1 MLLRSIELH
10 NFRQFIN
17 ERIDFSTDT
26 DRNVTLVIGD
36 NGTGKTTFAQAF
48 TWCLYGETDFSN
60 KTMLNRIVAE
70 NMTPDQKE
78 TVKVVLSLSHG
89 DAEYEII
96 RTQEYK
102 KSYSNKVTG
111 ANTVLNIAR
120 KTSNGNTKYLKPNE
134 CEFEIKKII
143 PKELASYFF
152 FDGERI
158 EKMSK
163 EIASGRKSSN
173 FANAVQNLTGLNAIL
188 SALDH
193 LTPTRKNSV
202 MGKFN
207 EAYKGDSGGKIQ
219 QLTKE
224 IDALQAEI
232 DQMTARQA
240 EVEDELNTARRSK
253 AKFEQDIKQYADG
266 ERLQNERDQLTKNLN
281 DAKNLK
287 AQLVKRICKVYNE
300 KMTNFFALSLVQR
313 ALEVASRSDFSGKD
327 IPEMHSKTI
336 DFLLKRGTCLCGT
349 HLDPGT
355 LPYNKVKELLEY
367 LPPQSIG
374 VTVGQFVKDSQARYA
389 REEDMLDS
397 ISEQL
402 STISQQDDH
411 IADIED
417 QIATI
422 SAQLDGD
429 DVRQQ
434 VKNLNAQ
441 IKACDTLIAAREK
454 EQKTLTF
461 NLGVKST
468 EKAHKENSRS
478 ELSLLDKN
486 NRKIELYKAYTERI
500 YLEMYAEYKE
510 KEKQIREDLENSI
523 NEIFKT
529 IYNGGLSLTIDDHY
543 NISVYVTDYEGD
555 VETSSAQS
563 IAVIFAFIT
572 AIIKMAR
579 ENQRLNGDETYSEPY
594 PLVMDAPLS
603 AFDKRRI
610 KAICSAI
617 PETAEQVIIFI
628 KDTDGE
634 LAEEHLGTRV
644 KKRYYFEKIDEFQ
657 THLS

>member
-17 ERIDFSTDT
+17 EKIDFSTDPE
-26 DRNVTLVIGD
+26 RNVTLVIGD

-60 KTMLNRIVAE
+60 KVMLNRIVAE
-70 NMTPDQKE
+70 KMTPDQKV
-78 TVKVVLSLSHG
+78 TVKVVLALTHG
-89 DAEYEII
+89 DADYEII
-96 RTQEYK
+96 RSQEYR
-102 KSYSNKVTG
+102 KSYSNKITG
-111 ANTVLNIAR
+111 ANTALNISR
-120 KTSNGNTKYLKPNE
+120 KNKNGGIKYLKPNE

-143 PKELASYFF
+143 PKELAGYFF

-163 EIASGRKSSN
+163 EIASGHKSSN
-173 FANAVQNLTGLNAIL
+173 FSNAVQNLTGLNATLTALEHL
-188 SALDH
+188 S
-193 LTPTRKNSV
+193 TTRKNSV
-202 MGKFN
+202 YGKFN
-207 EAYKGDSGGKIQ
+207 EAYKGDSDGKMQ

-232 DQMTARQA
+232 DSMTNRQS
-240 EVEDELNTARRSK
+240 EIEDELSAARASK
-253 AKFEQDIKQYADG
+253 AKFEQDIKQFADG
-266 ERLQNERDQLTKNLN
+266 ERLQNERDNLN
-281 DAKNLK
+281 KQLINARSLR
-287 AQLVKRICKVYNE
+287 AQLVKRICKSFNE
-300 KMTNFFALSLVQR
+300 KMTNFLSLSLVLR
-313 ALEVASRSDFSGKD
+313 SLDVVSHSDFSGKD
-327 IPEMHSKTI
+327 IPEMHAKTI
-336 DFLLKRGTCLCGT
+336 DFLLNRGTCICGT

-355 LPYNKVKELLEY
+355 IPYNKVKELLEF

-374 VTVGQFVKDSQARYA
+374 VTVGQFVKDSQSRFLQNG
-389 REEDMLDS
+389 DMYEA

-402 STISQQDDH
+402 GTISQQDDH
-411 IADIED
+411 ISDLED

-429 DVRQQ
+429 DVREQ
-434 VKNLNAQ
+434 VKKLNAQ
-441 IKACDTLIAAREK
+441 IKSCDSIIAAREHEK
-454 EQKTLTF
+454 RSITF
-461 NLGVKST
+461 SLGAKDT
-468 EKAHKENSRS
+468 EKKLKENSRA
-478 ELSLLDKN
+478 ELSLLDKS
-486 NRKIELYKAYTERI
+486 NRKIEICKAYTERI
-500 YLEMYAEYKE
+500 YQELYAEYKSEE
-510 KEKQIREDLENSI
+510 KRIRENLESSI

-529 IYNGGLSLTIDDHY
+529 IYNGGLSLTIDERY

-555 VETSSAQS
+555 VETSTAQS
-563 IAVIFAFIT
+563 IAVIFAFIS

-579 ENQRLNGDETYSEPY
+579 ENQRIRKDEAYSEPY

-634 LAEEHLGTRV
+634 LAEEHLGAKVMNRH
-644 KKRYYFEKIDEFQ
+644 YFEKINEFE
-657 THLS
+657 TRLS

>member
-17 ERIDFSTDT
+17 EKIDFSTDPE
-26 DRNVTLVIGD
+26 RNVTLVIGD

-60 KTMLNRIVAE
+60 KVMLNRLVSE
-70 NMTPDQKE
+70 KMTPDQKA
-78 TVKVVLSLSHG
+78 TVKVILTLTHG
-89 DAEYEII
+89 DADYQIT
-96 RTQEYK
+96 RSQDYK

-120 KTSNGNTKYLKPNE
+120 KNKDGNIKYLKPNE

-143 PKELASYFF
+143 PKELAGYFF

-163 EIASGRKSSN
+163 EIASGHKSSN
-173 FANAVQNLTGLNAIL
+173 FSNAVQNLTGLNATLTALEHL
-188 SALDH
+188 S
-193 LTPTRKNSV
+193 TTRKTSV
-202 MGKFN
+202 YGKFN
-207 EAYKGDSGGKIQ
+207 EAYKGDSDGKMQ

-232 DQMTARQA
+232 DSMTNRQS
-240 EVEDELNTARRSK
+240 EIEDELSAARASK
-253 AKFEQDIKQYADG
+253 AKFEQDIKQFADG
-266 ERLQNERDQLTKNLN
+266 ERLQNERDNLN
-281 DAKNLK
+281 KQLINARSLR
-287 AQLVKRICKVYNE
+287 AQLAKRICKSFNE
-300 KMTNFFALSLVQR
+300 KMTNFLSLSLVLR
-313 ALEVASRSDFSGKD
+313 SLDVVSHSDFSGKD
-327 IPEMHSKTI
+327 IPEMHAKTI
-336 DFLLKRGTCLCGT
+336 DFLLNRGTCICGT

-355 LPYNKVKELLEY
+355 IPYNKVKELLEF

-374 VTVGQFVKDSQARYA
+374 VTVGQFVKDSQSRFLQNG
-389 REEDMLDS
+389 DMYEA

-402 STISQQDDH
+402 GTISQQDDH
-411 IADIED
+411 ISELED

-429 DVRQQ
+429 DVREQ
-434 VKNLNAQ
+434 VKKLNAQ
-441 IKACDTLIAAREK
+441 IKSCDSIIAAREHEK
-454 EQKTLTF
+454 RNITF
-461 NLGVKST
+461 SLGAKDT
-468 EKAHKENSRS
+468 EKKLKENSRA
-478 ELSLLDKN
+478 ELSLLDKS
-486 NRKIELYKAYTERI
+486 NRKIEICKAYTERI
-500 YLEMYAEYKE
+500 YQELYAEYKSEE
-510 KEKQIREDLENSI
+510 KRIRENLESSI

-529 IYNGGLSLTIDDHY
+529 IYNGGLSLTIDERY

-555 VETSSAQS
+555 VETSTAQS
-563 IAVIFAFIT
+563 IAVIFAFIS

-579 ENQRLNGDETYSEPY
+579 ENQRIRKDEAYSEPY

-634 LAEEHLGTRV
+634 LAEEHLGAKVMTRH
-644 KKRYYFEKIDEFQ
+644 YFEKINEFE
-657 THLS
+657 TRLS

>member
-17 ERIDFSTDT
+17 EKIDFSTDPE
-26 DRNVTLVIGD
+26 RNVTLVIGD

-60 KTMLNRIVAE
+60 KVMLNRIVAE
-70 NMTPDQKE
+70 KMTPDQKV
-78 TVKVVLSLSHG
+78 TVKVVLALTHG
-89 DAEYEII
+89 DADYEII
-96 RTQEYK
+96 RSQEYR
-102 KSYSNKVTG
+102 KSYSNKITG
-111 ANTVLNIAR
+111 ANTALNISR
-120 KTSNGNTKYLKPNE
+120 KNKNGGIKYLKPNE

-143 PKELASYFF
+143 PKELAGYFF

-163 EIASGRKSSN
+163 EIASGHKSSN
-173 FANAVQNLTGLNAIL
+173 FSNAVQNLTGLNATLTALEHL
-188 SALDH
+188 S
-193 LTPTRKNSV
+193 TTRKNSV
-202 MGKFN
+202 YGKFN
-207 EAYKGDSGGKIQ
+207 EAYKGDSDGKMQ

-232 DQMTARQA
+232 DSMTNRQS
-240 EVEDELNTARRSK
+240 EIEDELSAARASK
-253 AKFEQDIKQYADG
+253 AKFEQDIKQFADG
-266 ERLQNERDQLTKNLN
+266 ERLQNERDNLN
-281 DAKNLK
+281 KQLINARSLR
-287 AQLVKRICKVYNE
+287 AQLVKRICKSFNE
-300 KMTNFFALSLVQR
+300 KMTNFLSLSLVLR
-313 ALEVASRSDFSGKD
+313 SLDVVSHSDFSGKD
-327 IPEMHSKTI
+327 IPEMHAKTI
-336 DFLLKRGTCLCGT
+336 DFLLNRGTCICGT

-355 LPYNKVKELLEY
+355 IPYNKVKELLEF

-374 VTVGQFVKDSQARYA
+374 VTVGQFVKDSQSRFLQNG
-389 REEDMLDS
+389 DMYEA

-402 STISQQDDH
+402 GTISQQDDH
-411 IADIED
+411 ISDLED

-429 DVRQQ
+429 DVREQ
-434 VKNLNAQ
+434 VKKLNAQ
-441 IKACDTLIAAREK
+441 IKSCDSIIAAREHEK
-454 EQKTLTF
+454 RNITF
-461 NLGVKST
+461 SLGAKDT
-468 EKAHKENSRS
+468 EKKLKENSRA
-478 ELSLLDKN
+478 ELSLLDKS
-486 NRKIELYKAYTERI
+486 NRKIEICKAYTERI
-500 YLEMYAEYKE
+500 YQELYAEYKSEE
-510 KEKQIREDLENSI
+510 KRIRENLESSI

-529 IYNGGLSLTIDDHY
+529 IYNGGLSLTIDERY

-555 VETSSAQS
+555 VETSTAQS
-563 IAVIFAFIT
+563 IAVIFAFIS

-579 ENQRLNGDETYSEPY
+579 ENQRIRKDEAYSEPY

-634 LAEEHLGTRV
+634 LAEEHLGAKVMTRH
-644 KKRYYFEKIDEFQ
+644 YFEKINEFE
-657 THLS
+657 TRLS

>member
-17 ERIDFSTDT
+17 EKIDFSTDPE
-26 DRNVTLVIGD
+26 RNVTLVIGD

-60 KTMLNRIVAE
+60 KVMLNRLVSE
-70 NMTPDQKE
+70 KMTPDQKA
-78 TVKVVLSLSHG
+78 TVKVILTLTHG
-89 DAEYEII
+89 DADYQIT
-96 RTQEYK
+96 RSQDYK

-120 KTSNGNTKYLKPNE
+120 KNKDGNIKYLKPNE

-143 PKELASYFF
+143 PKELAGYFF

-163 EIASGRKSSN
+163 EIASGHKSSN
-173 FANAVQNLTGLNAIL
+173 FSNAVQNLTGLNATLTALEHL
-188 SALDH
+188 S
-193 LTPTRKNSV
+193 TTRKNSV
-202 MGKFN
+202 YGKFN
-207 EAYKGDSGGKIQ
+207 EAYKGDSDGKMQ

-232 DQMTARQA
+232 DSMTNRQS
-240 EVEDELNTARRSK
+240 EIEDELSAARASK
-253 AKFEQDIKQYADG
+253 AKFEQDIKQFADG
-266 ERLQNERDQLTKNLN
+266 ERLQNERDNLN
-281 DAKNLK
+281 KQLINARSLR
-287 AQLVKRICKVYNE
+287 AQLVKRICKSFNE
-300 KMTNFFALSLVQR
+300 KMTNFLSLSLVLR
-313 ALEVASRSDFSGKD
+313 SLDVVSHSDFSGKD
-327 IPEMHSKTI
+327 IPEMHAKTI
-336 DFLLKRGTCLCGT
+336 DFLLNRGTCICGT

-355 LPYNKVKELLEY
+355 IPYNKVKELLEF

-374 VTVGQFVKDSQARYA
+374 VTVGQFVKDSQSRFLQNG
-389 REEDMLDS
+389 DMYEA

-402 STISQQDDH
+402 GTISQQDDH
-411 IADIED
+411 ISELED

-429 DVRQQ
+429 DVREQ
-434 VKNLNAQ
+434 VKKLNAQ
-441 IKACDTLIAAREK
+441 IKSCDSIIAAREHEK
-454 EQKTLTF
+454 RNITF
-461 NLGVKST
+461 SLGAKDT
-468 EKAHKENSRS
+468 EKKLKENSRA
-478 ELSLLDKN
+478 ELSLLDKS
-486 NRKIELYKAYTERI
+486 NRKIEICKAYTERI
-500 YLEMYAEYKE
+500 YQELYAEYKSEE
-510 KEKQIREDLENSI
+510 KRIRENLESSI

-529 IYNGGLSLTIDDHY
+529 IYNGGLSLTIDERY

-555 VETSSAQS
+555 VETSTAQS
-563 IAVIFAFIT
+563 IAVIFAFIS

-579 ENQRLNGDETYSEPY
+579 ENQRIRKDEAYSEPY

-634 LAEEHLGTRV
+634 LAEEHLGAKVMTRH
-644 KKRYYFEKIDEFQ
+644 YFEKINEFE
-657 THLS
+657 TRLS

>member
-17 ERIDFSTDT
+17 EKIDFSTDPE
-26 DRNVTLVIGD
+26 RNVTLVIGD

-48 TWCLYGETDFSN
+48 TWCLFGETDFSN
-60 KTMLNRIVAE
+60 KVMLNRMIAE
-70 NMTPDQKE
+70 KMTPDQKVV
-78 TVKVVLSLSHG
+78 VKVVLSLTHG
-89 DAEYEII
+89 EADYEII

-111 ANTVLNIAR
+111 ANTVLNISR

-143 PKELASYFF
+143 PRELAGYFF

-173 FANAVQNLTGLNAIL
+173 FANAVQNLTGLSATL
-188 SALDH
+188 SAITH
-193 LTPTRKNSV
+193 LSPTRTTSV

-207 EAYKGDSGGKIQ
+207 GEYKGESGSKIQ

-224 IDALQAEI
+224 IDALQDDI
-232 DQMTARQA
+232 DKMTTRQA
-240 EVEDELNTARRSK
+240 EVEDELAAARDSK
-253 AKFEQDIKQYADG
+253 AKFEQDIKQFEDG
-266 ERLQNERDQLTKNLN
+266 EKLQNERDQLNRDLANARNLR
-281 DAKNLK
+281 
-287 AQLVKRICKVYNE
+287 AQLVKRICKAYNE

-313 ALEVASRSDFSGKD
+313 ALDAASRSDFSGKD
-327 IPEMHSKTI
+327 IPEMHAKTI
-336 DFLLKRGTCLCGT
+336 EFLLKRGTCICGT

-355 LPYNKVKELLEY
+355 IPYNKVQDLLQY

-374 VTVGQFVKDSQARYA
+374 VTVGQFVKDSQSKYSRDV
-389 REEDMLDS
+389 DMYDS

-402 STISQQDDH
+402 TTISQQDDH
-411 IADIED
+411 ISTIED

-429 DVRQQ
+429 DVREQ
-434 VKNLNAQ
+434 VKKLNAQ
-441 IKACDTLIAAREK
+441 IKACDAIIKAREN
-454 EQKTLTF
+454 EQKQLVYS
-461 NLGVKST
+461 LGVKST
-468 EKAHKENSRS
+468 EMSHKENSRS

-500 YLEMYAEYKE
+500 YQEMYAEYKAEE
-510 KEKQIREDLENSI
+510 KRIRENLEESI

-555 VETSSAQS
+555 VETSTAQG
-563 IAVIFAFIT
+563 IAVIFAFIS

-579 ENQRLNGDETYSEPY
+579 ENQRIRKDEAYSEPY

-634 LAEEHLGTRV
+634 LAEEHLGTKVMTRH
-644 KKRYYFEKIDEFQ
+644 YFEKIDEFQ
-657 THLS
+657 TRLS

>member
-17 ERIDFSTDT
+17 EKIDFSTDPE
-26 DRNVTLVIGD
+26 RNVTLVIGD

-48 TWCLYGETDFSN
+48 TWCLFGETDFSN
-60 KTMLNRIVAE
+60 KVMLNRMIAE
-70 NMTPDQKE
+70 KMTPDQKVV
-78 TVKVVLSLSHG
+78 VKVVLSLTHG
-89 DAEYEII
+89 EADYEII

-111 ANTVLNIAR
+111 ANTVLNISR

-143 PKELASYFF
+143 PRELAGYFF

-173 FANAVQNLTGLNAIL
+173 FANAVQNLTGLSATL
-188 SALDH
+188 SAITH
-193 LTPTRKNSV
+193 LSPTRTTSV

-207 EAYKGDSGGKIQ
+207 GEYKGESGSKIQ

-224 IDALQAEI
+224 IDALQTDI
-232 DQMTARQA
+232 DKMTTRQA
-240 EVEDELNTARRSK
+240 EVEEELAAARDSK
-253 AKFEQDIKQYADG
+253 AKFEQDIKQFEDG
-266 ERLQNERDQLTKNLN
+266 EKLQNERDQLNRDLSNARNLR
-281 DAKNLK
+281 
-287 AQLVKRICKVYNE
+287 AQLVKRICKAYNE

-313 ALEVASRSDFSGKD
+313 ALDAASRSDFSGKD
-327 IPEMHSKTI
+327 IPEMHAKTI
-336 DFLLKRGTCLCGT
+336 EFLLKRGTCICGT

-355 LPYNKVKELLEY
+355 IPYNKVQDLLQY

-374 VTVGQFVKDSQARYA
+374 VTVGQFVKDSQSKYSRDV
-389 REEDMLDS
+389 DMYDS

-402 STISQQDDH
+402 TTISQQDDH
-411 IADIED
+411 ISAIED

-429 DVRQQ
+429 DVREQ
-434 VKNLNAQ
+434 VKKLNAQ
-441 IKACDTLIAAREK
+441 IKACDAIIKAREN
-454 EQKTLTF
+454 EQKQLVYS
-461 NLGVKST
+461 LGVKST
-468 EKAHKENSRS
+468 EKSHKENSRS

-500 YLEMYAEYKE
+500 YLEMYAEYKAEE
-510 KEKQIREDLENSI
+510 KRIRENLEKSI

-555 VETSSAQS
+555 VETSTAQG
-563 IAVIFAFIT
+563 IAVIFAFIS

-579 ENQRLNGDETYSEPY
+579 ENQRIRKDEAYSEPY

-634 LAEEHLGTRV
+634 LAEEHLGTKVMTRH
-644 KKRYYFEKIDEFQ
+644 YFEKIDEFQ
-657 THLS
+657 TRLS

>member
-17 ERIDFSTDT
+17 EKIDFSTDP
-26 DRNVTLVIGD
+26 DQNVTLVIGD

-70 NMTPDQKE
+70 TMTPDQKA
-78 TVKVVLSLSHG
+78 TVKVVLALTHG
-89 DAEYEII
+89 DADYEII

-111 ANTVLNIAR
+111 ANTVLNISR
-120 KTSNGNTKYLKPNE
+120 KNKNGNTKYLKPNE

-143 PKELASYFF
+143 PKELAGYFF

-163 EIASGRKSSN
+163 EIATGKKSSN
-173 FANAVQNLTGLNAIL
+173 FANAVQNLTGLNATL

-193 LTPTRKNSV
+193 LSPSRKTSV
-202 MGKFN
+202 YGKFN
-207 EAYKGDSGGKIQ
+207 EAYKGDSDGKMQ

-232 DQMTARQA
+232 DKLTARQS
-240 EVEDELNTARRSK
+240 EIEDELSAARASK

-266 ERLQNERDQLTKNLN
+266 EKLQNERDNLN
-281 DAKNLK
+281 KQLANARNLR
-287 AQLVKRICKVYNE
+287 AQLVKQICKSYNS
-300 KMTNFFALSLVQR
+300 KMTNFLTLSVVQR
-313 ALEVASRSDFSGKD
+313 ALEVVSHSDFSGKD
-327 IPEMHSKTI
+327 IPEMHAKTI
-336 DFLLKRGTCLCGT
+336 EFLLNRGTCICGT

-355 LPYNKVKELLEY
+355 IPYNKVKALLEY

-374 VTVGQFVKDSQARYA
+374 VTVGQFVKDSQSRFLQDA
-389 REEDMLDS
+389 DMYES

-411 IADIED
+411 ISDIED

-429 DVRQQ
+429 DVREQ
-434 VKNLNAQ
+434 VKKLNAQ
-441 IKACDTLIAAREK
+441 IKSCDAIISARER
-454 EQKTLTF
+454 EQKTITF
-461 NLGVKST
+461 NLGAKAT
-468 EKAHKENSRS
+468 EKSHKENSRS

-486 NRKIELYKAYTERI
+486 NRKIEIYKAYTERI
-500 YLEMYAEYKE
+500 YLEMYAEYKA
-510 KEKQIREDLENSI
+510 KEKQIREDLENLI

-555 VETSSAQS
+555 VETSTAQS
-563 IAVIFAFIT
+563 IAVIFAFIS

-579 ENQRLNGDETYSEPY
+579 ENQRLNGDETYS
-594 PLVMDAPLS
+594 
-603 AFDKRRI
+603 
-610 KAICSAI
+610 
-617 PETAEQVIIFI
+617 
-628 KDTDGE
+628 
-634 LAEEHLGTRV
+634 
-644 KKRYYFEKIDEFQ
+644 
-657 THLS
+657 

>member
-17 ERIDFSTDT
+17 EKIDFSTDPE
-26 DRNVTLVIGD
+26 RNVTLVIGD

-60 KTMLNRIVAE
+60 KVMLNRIVAE
-70 NMTPDQKE
+70 KMTPDQKV
-78 TVKVVLSLSHG
+78 TVKVVLALTHG
-89 DAEYEII
+89 DADYEII
-96 RTQEYK
+96 RSQEYR
-102 KSYSNKVTG
+102 KSYSNKITG
-111 ANTVLNIAR
+111 ANTALNISR
-120 KTSNGNTKYLKPNE
+120 KNKNGGIKYLKPNE

-143 PKELASYFF
+143 PKELAGYFF

-163 EIASGRKSSN
+163 EIASGHKSSN
-173 FANAVQNLTGLNAIL
+173 FSNAVQNLTGLNATLTALEHL
-188 SALDH
+188 S
-193 LTPTRKNSV
+193 TTRKNSV
-202 MGKFN
+202 YGKFN
-207 EAYKGDSGGKIQ
+207 EAYKGDSDGKMQ

-232 DQMTARQA
+232 DRMTNRQS
-240 EVEDELNTARRSK
+240 EIEDELSAARASK
-253 AKFEQDIKQYADG
+253 AKFEQDIKQFADG
-266 ERLQNERDQLTKNLN
+266 ERLQNERDNLN
-281 DAKNLK
+281 KQLINARSLR
-287 AQLVKRICKVYNE
+287 AQLVKRICKSFNE
-300 KMTNFFALSLVQR
+300 KMTNFLSLSLVLR
-313 ALEVASRSDFSGKD
+313 SLDVVSHSDFSGKD
-327 IPEMHSKTI
+327 IPEMHAKTI
-336 DFLLKRGTCLCGT
+336 DFLLNRGTCICGT

-355 LPYNKVKELLEY
+355 IPYNKVKELLEF

-374 VTVGQFVKDSQARYA
+374 VTVGQFVKDSQSRFLQNG
-389 REEDMLDS
+389 DMYEA

-402 STISQQDDH
+402 GTISQQDDH
-411 IADIED
+411 ISELED

-429 DVRQQ
+429 DVREQ
-434 VKNLNAQ
+434 VKKLNAQ
-441 IKACDTLIAAREK
+441 IKSCDSIIAAREHEK
-454 EQKTLTF
+454 RNITF
-461 NLGVKST
+461 SLGAKDT
-468 EKAHKENSRS
+468 EKKLKENSRA
-478 ELSLLDKN
+478 ELSLLDKS
-486 NRKIELYKAYTERI
+486 NRKIEICKAYTERI
-500 YLEMYAEYKE
+500 YQELYAEYKSEE
-510 KEKQIREDLENSI
+510 KRIRENLESSI

-529 IYNGGLSLTIDDHY
+529 IYNGGLSLTIDERY

-555 VETSSAQS
+555 VETSTAQS
-563 IAVIFAFIT
+563 IAVIFAFIS

-579 ENQRLNGDETYSEPY
+579 ENQRIRKDEAYSEPY

-634 LAEEHLGTRV
+634 LAEEHLGAKVMTRH
-644 KKRYYFEKIDEFQ
+644 YFEKINEFE
-657 THLS
+657 TRLS

>member
-10 NFRQFIN
+10 NFRQFID
-17 ERIDFSTDT
+17 EKIDFSTDP

-60 KTMLNRIVAE
+60 KVMLNRLVAE
-70 NMTPDQKE
+70 KMTPDQKV
-78 TVKVVLSLSHG
+78 TVKVILALTHG
-89 DAEYEII
+89 DADYEII
-96 RTQEYK
+96 RSQEYR
-102 KSYSNKVTG
+102 KSYSNKITG
-111 ANTVLNIAR
+111 ANTVLNISR
-120 KTSNGNTKYLKPNE
+120 KNKNGGIKYLKPNE

-143 PKELASYFF
+143 PKELAGYFF

-173 FANAVQNLTGLNAIL
+173 FSNAVQNLTGLNATL

-193 LTPTRKNSV
+193 LSPTRKTSV
-202 MGKFN
+202 YGKFN
-207 EAYKGDSGGKIQ
+207 EAYKGDSDGKMQ

-232 DQMTARQA
+232 DSMTNRQS
-240 EVEDELNTARRSK
+240 EIEDELSAARASK
-253 AKFEQDIKQYADG
+253 AKFEQDIKQFADG
-266 ERLQNERDQLTKNLN
+266 ERLQNERDNLN
-281 DAKNLK
+281 KQLINARSLR
-287 AQLVKRICKVYNE
+287 AQLVKRICKSFNE
-300 KMTNFFALSLVQR
+300 KMTNFLSLSLVLR
-313 ALEVASRSDFSGKD
+313 SLDVVSHSDFSGKD
-327 IPEMHSKTI
+327 IPEMHAKTI
-336 DFLLKRGTCLCGT
+336 DFLLNRGTCICGT

-355 LPYNKVKELLEY
+355 IPYNKVKELLEF

-374 VTVGQFVKDSQARYA
+374 VTVGQFVKDSQSRFLQNG
-389 REEDMLDS
+389 DMYEA

-402 STISQQDDH
+402 GTISQQDDH
-411 IADIED
+411 ISDLED

-429 DVRQQ
+429 DVREQ
-434 VKNLNAQ
+434 VKKLNAQ
-441 IKACDTLIAAREK
+441 IKSCDSIIAAREHEK
-454 EQKTLTF
+454 RNITF
-461 NLGVKST
+461 SLGAKDT
-468 EKAHKENSRS
+468 EKKLKENSRA
-478 ELSLLDKN
+478 ELSLLDKS
-486 NRKIELYKAYTERI
+486 NRKIEICKAYTERI
-500 YLEMYAEYKE
+500 YQELYAEYKSEE
-510 KEKQIREDLENSI
+510 KRIRENLESSI

-529 IYNGGLSLTIDDHY
+529 IYNGGLSLTIDERY

-555 VETSSAQS
+555 VETSTAQS
-563 IAVIFAFIT
+563 IAVIFAFIS

-579 ENQRLNGDETYSEPY
+579 ENQRIRKDEAYSEPY

-634 LAEEHLGTRV
+634 LAEEHLGAKVMTRH
-644 KKRYYFEKIDEFQ
+644 YFEKINEFE
-657 THLS
+657 TRLS

>member
-10 NFRQFIN
+10 NFRQFID
-17 ERIDFSTDT
+17 EKIDFSTDP

-60 KTMLNRIVAE
+60 KVMLNRLVAE
-70 NMTPDQKE
+70 KMTPDQKV
-78 TVKVVLSLSHG
+78 TVKVILALTHG
-89 DAEYEII
+89 DADYEII
-96 RTQEYK
+96 RSQEYR
-102 KSYSNKVTG
+102 KSYSNKITG
-111 ANTVLNIAR
+111 ANTVLNISR
-120 KTSNGNTKYLKPNE
+120 KNKNGGIKYLKPNE

-143 PKELASYFF
+143 PKELAGYFF

-173 FANAVQNLTGLNAIL
+173 FSNAVQNLTGLNATL

-193 LTPTRKNSV
+193 LSPTRKTSV
-202 MGKFN
+202 YGKFN
-207 EAYKGDSGGKIQ
+207 EAYKGDSDGKMQ

-232 DQMTARQA
+232 DSMTNRQS
-240 EVEDELNTARRSK
+240 EIEDELSAARASK
-253 AKFEQDIKQYADG
+253 AKFEQDIKQFADG
-266 ERLQNERDQLTKNLN
+266 ERLQNERDNLN
-281 DAKNLK
+281 KQLINARSLR
-287 AQLVKRICKVYNE
+287 AQLVKRICKSFNE
-300 KMTNFFALSLVQR
+300 KMTNFLSLSLVLR
-313 ALEVASRSDFSGKD
+313 SLDVVSHSDFSGKD
-327 IPEMHSKTI
+327 IPEMHAKTI
-336 DFLLKRGTCLCGT
+336 DFLLNRGTCICGT

-355 LPYNKVKELLEY
+355 IPYNKVKELLEF

-374 VTVGQFVKDSQARYA
+374 VTVGQFVKDSQSRFLQNG
-389 REEDMLDS
+389 DMYEA

-402 STISQQDDH
+402 GTISQQDDH
-411 IADIED
+411 ISELED

-429 DVRQQ
+429 DVREQ
-434 VKNLNAQ
+434 VKKLNAQ
-441 IKACDTLIAAREK
+441 IKSCDSIIAAREHEK
-454 EQKTLTF
+454 RNITF
-461 NLGVKST
+461 SLGAKDT
-468 EKAHKENSRS
+468 EKKLKENSRA
-478 ELSLLDKN
+478 ELSLLDKS
-486 NRKIELYKAYTERI
+486 NRKIEICKAYTERI
-500 YLEMYAEYKE
+500 YQELYAEYKSEE
-510 KEKQIREDLENSI
+510 KRIRENLESSI

-529 IYNGGLSLTIDDHY
+529 IYNGGLSLTIDERY

-555 VETSSAQS
+555 VETSTAQS
-563 IAVIFAFIT
+563 IAVIFAFIS

-579 ENQRLNGDETYSEPY
+579 ENQRIRKDEAYSEPY

-634 LAEEHLGTRV
+634 LAEEHLGAKVMTRH
-644 KKRYYFEKIDEFQ
+644 YFEKINEFE
-657 THLS
+657 TRLS

>member
-17 ERIDFSTDT
+17 EKIDFSTDPE
-26 DRNVTLVIGD
+26 RNVTLIIGD

-48 TWCLYGETDFSN
+48 TWCLFGETDFSN
-60 KTMLNRIVAE
+60 KVMLNRMIAE
-70 NMTPDQKE
+70 KMTPDQKVV
-78 TVKVVLSLSHG
+78 VKVVLSLTHG
-89 DAEYEII
+89 EADYEII

-111 ANTVLNIAR
+111 ANTVLNISR

-143 PKELASYFF
+143 PRELAGYFF

-173 FANAVQNLTGLNAIL
+173 FANAVQNLTGLSATL
-188 SALDH
+188 SAINH
-193 LTPTRKNSV
+193 LSPTRTTSV

-207 EAYKGDSGGKIQ
+207 GEYKGESGSKIQ

-224 IDALQAEI
+224 IDALQADI
-232 DQMTARQA
+232 DKMTTRQA
-240 EVEDELNTARRSK
+240 EVEEELAAARDSK
-253 AKFEQDIKQYADG
+253 AKFEQDIKQFEDG
-266 ERLQNERDQLTKNLN
+266 EKLQNERDQLNRDLANARNLR
-281 DAKNLK
+281 
-287 AQLVKRICKVYNE
+287 AQLVKRICKAYNE

-313 ALEVASRSDFSGKD
+313 ALDAASRSDFSGKD
-327 IPEMHSKTI
+327 IPEMHAKTI
-336 DFLLKRGTCLCGT
+336 EFLLKRGTCICGT

-355 LPYNKVKELLEY
+355 IPYNKVQDLLQY

-374 VTVGQFVKDSQARYA
+374 VTVGQFVKDSQSKYSRDV
-389 REEDMLDS
+389 DMYDS

-402 STISQQDDH
+402 TTISQQDDH
-411 IADIED
+411 ISAIED

-429 DVRQQ
+429 DVREQ
-434 VKNLNAQ
+434 VKKLNAQ
-441 IKACDTLIAAREK
+441 IKACDAIIKAREN
-454 EQKTLTF
+454 EQKQIVYS
-461 NLGVKST
+461 LGVKST
-468 EKAHKENSRS
+468 EKSHKENSRS

-500 YLEMYAEYKE
+500 YLEMYTEYKAEE
-510 KEKQIREDLENSI
+510 KRIRENLEQSI

-555 VETSSAQS
+555 VETSTAQG
-563 IAVIFAFIT
+563 IAVIFAFIS

-579 ENQRLNGDETYSEPY
+579 ENQRIRKDEAYSEPY

-634 LAEEHLGTRV
+634 LAEEHLGTKVMTRH
-644 KKRYYFEKIDEFQ
+644 YFEKIDEFQ
-657 THLS
+657 TRLS

>member
-17 ERIDFSTDT
+17 EKIDFSTDPE
-26 DRNVTLVIGD
+26 RNVTLVIGD

-60 KTMLNRIVAE
+60 KVMLNRIVAE
-70 NMTPDQKE
+70 KMTPDQKV
-78 TVKVVLSLSHG
+78 TVKVVLALTHG
-89 DAEYEII
+89 DADYEII
-96 RTQEYK
+96 RSQEYR
-102 KSYSNKVTG
+102 KSYSNKITG
-111 ANTVLNIAR
+111 ANTALNISR
-120 KTSNGNTKYLKPNE
+120 KNKNGGIKYLKPNE

-143 PKELASYFF
+143 PKELAGYFF

-163 EIASGRKSSN
+163 EIASGHKSSN
-173 FANAVQNLTGLNAIL
+173 FSNAVQNLTGLNATLTALEHL
-188 SALDH
+188 S
-193 LTPTRKNSV
+193 TTRKNSV
-202 MGKFN
+202 YGKFN
-207 EAYKGDSGGKIQ
+207 EAYKGDSDGKMQ

-232 DQMTARQA
+232 DSMTNRQS
-240 EVEDELNTARRSK
+240 EIEDELSAARASK
-253 AKFEQDIKQYADG
+253 AKFEQDIKQFADG
-266 ERLQNERDQLTKNLN
+266 ERLQNERDNLN
-281 DAKNLK
+281 KQLINARSLR
-287 AQLVKRICKVYNE
+287 AQLVKRICKSFNE
-300 KMTNFFALSLVQR
+300 KMTNFLSLSLVLR
-313 ALEVASRSDFSGKD
+313 SLDVVSHSDFSGKD
-327 IPEMHSKTI
+327 IPEMHAKTI
-336 DFLLKRGTCLCGT
+336 DFLLNRGTCICGT

-355 LPYNKVKELLEY
+355 IPYNKVKELLEF

-374 VTVGQFVKDSQARYA
+374 VTVGQFVKDSQSRFLQNG
-389 REEDMLDS
+389 DMYEA

-402 STISQQDDH
+402 GTISQQDDH
-411 IADIED
+411 ISELED

-429 DVRQQ
+429 DVREQ
-434 VKNLNAQ
+434 VKKLNAQ
-441 IKACDTLIAAREK
+441 IKSCDSIIAAREHEK
-454 EQKTLTF
+454 RNITF
-461 NLGVKST
+461 SLGAKDT
-468 EKAHKENSRS
+468 EKKLKENSRA
-478 ELSLLDKN
+478 ELSLLDKS
-486 NRKIELYKAYTERI
+486 NRKIEICKAYTERI
-500 YLEMYAEYKE
+500 YQELYAEYKSEE
-510 KEKQIREDLENSI
+510 KRIRENLENSI

-529 IYNGGLSLTIDDHY
+529 IYNGGLSLTIDERY

-555 VETSSAQS
+555 VETSTAQS
-563 IAVIFAFIT
+563 IAVIFAFIS

-579 ENQRLNGDETYSEPY
+579 ENQRIRKDEAYSEPY

-634 LAEEHLGTRV
+634 LAEEHLGAKVMTRH
-644 KKRYYFEKIDEFQ
+644 YFEKINEFE
-657 THLS
+657 TRLS

>member
-17 ERIDFSTDT
+17 EKIDFSTDPE
-26 DRNVTLVIGD
+26 RNVTLVIGD

-60 KTMLNRIVAE
+60 KVMLNRLVAE
-70 NMTPDQKE
+70 KMTPDQKA
-78 TVKVVLSLSHG
+78 TVKVILTLTHG
-89 DAEYEII
+89 DADYQIT
-96 RTQEYK
+96 RSQDYK
-102 KSYSNKVTG
+102 KTYSNKVTG

-120 KTSNGNTKYLKPNE
+120 KNKDGNIKYLKPNE

-143 PKELASYFF
+143 PKELAGYFF

-163 EIASGRKSSN
+163 EIASGHKSSN
-173 FANAVQNLTGLNAIL
+173 FSNAVQNLTGLNATL

-193 LTPTRKNSV
+193 LSPTRRTSV
-202 MGKFN
+202 YGKFN
-207 EAYKGDSGGKIQ
+207 EAYKGDSDGKMQ

-224 IDALQAEI
+224 IDALQTEI
-232 DQMTARQA
+232 DRMTTRQS
-240 EVEDELNTARRSK
+240 EIEDELSAARASK
-253 AKFEQDIKQYADG
+253 AKFEQDIKQFADG
-266 ERLQNERDQLTKNLN
+266 ERLQNERDNLN
-281 DAKNLK
+281 KQLANARSLR
-287 AQLVKRICKVYNE
+287 AQLVKRICKSFNE
-300 KMTNFFALSLVQR
+300 KMTNFLSLSLVLR
-313 ALEVASRSDFSGKD
+313 SLNVVSRSDFSGKD
-327 IPEMHSKTI
+327 IPEMHAKTI
-336 DFLLKRGTCLCGT
+336 EFLLNRGTCICGT

-355 LPYNKVKELLEY
+355 IPYNKVKELLEY

-374 VTVGQFVKDSQARYA
+374 VTVGQFVKDSQSRFLQNS
-389 REEDMLDS
+389 DMYEA

-402 STISQQDDH
+402 GTISQQDDH
-411 IADIED
+411 ISDLED

-429 DVRQQ
+429 DVREQ
-434 VKNLNAQ
+434 VKKLNAQ
-441 IKACDTLIAAREK
+441 IKSCDSIIAAREREK
-454 EQKTLTF
+454 RNITF
-461 NLGVKST
+461 SLGAKDT
-468 EKAHKENSRS
+468 EKKLKENSRA
-478 ELSLLDKN
+478 ELSLLDKS
-486 NRKIELYKAYTERI
+486 NRKIEICKAYTERI
-500 YLEMYAEYKE
+500 YQELYAEYKSEE
-510 KEKQIREDLENSI
+510 KRIRENLESSI

-529 IYNGGLSLTIDDHY
+529 IYNGGLSLTIDDRY

-555 VETSSAQS
+555 VETSTAQS
-563 IAVIFAFIT
+563 IAVIFAFIS

-579 ENQRLNGDETYSEPY
+579 ENQRIRKDEAYSEPY

-634 LAEEHLGTRV
+634 LAEEHLGAKVMTRH
-644 KKRYYFEKIDEFQ
+644 YFEKINEFE
-657 THLS
+657 TRLS

>member
-10 NFRQFIN
+10 NFRQFID
-17 ERIDFSTDT
+17 EKIDFSTDP

-48 TWCLYGETDFSN
+48 TWCLYGETDFNN
-60 KTMLNRIVAE
+60 KVMLNRLVAE
-70 NMTPDQKE
+70 KMTPDQKV
-78 TVKVVLSLSHG
+78 TVKVILALTHG
-89 DAEYEII
+89 DADYEII
-96 RTQEYK
+96 RSQEYR
-102 KSYSNKVTG
+102 KSYSNKITG
-111 ANTVLNIAR
+111 ANTVLNISR
-120 KTSNGNTKYLKPNE
+120 KNKNGGIKYLKPNE

-143 PKELASYFF
+143 PKELAGYFF

-173 FANAVQNLTGLNAIL
+173 FSNAVQNLTGLNATL

-193 LTPTRKNSV
+193 LSPTRKTSV
-202 MGKFN
+202 YGKFN
-207 EAYKGDSGGKIQ
+207 EAYKGDSDGKMQ

-232 DQMTARQA
+232 DSMTNRQS
-240 EVEDELNTARRSK
+240 EIEDELSAARASK
-253 AKFEQDIKQYADG
+253 AKFEQDIKQFADG
-266 ERLQNERDQLTKNLN
+266 ERLQNERDNLN
-281 DAKNLK
+281 KQLINARSLR
-287 AQLVKRICKVYNE
+287 AQLVKRICKSFNE
-300 KMTNFFALSLVQR
+300 KMTNFLSLSLVLR
-313 ALEVASRSDFSGKD
+313 SLDVVSHSDFSGKD
-327 IPEMHSKTI
+327 IPEMHAKTI
-336 DFLLKRGTCLCGT
+336 DFLLNRGTCICGT

-355 LPYNKVKELLEY
+355 IPYNKVKELLEF

-374 VTVGQFVKDSQARYA
+374 VTVGQFVKDSQSRFLQNG
-389 REEDMLDS
+389 DMYEA

-402 STISQQDDH
+402 GTISQQDDH
-411 IADIED
+411 ISELED

-429 DVRQQ
+429 DVREQ
-434 VKNLNAQ
+434 VKKLNAQ
-441 IKACDTLIAAREK
+441 IKSCDSIIAAREHEK
-454 EQKTLTF
+454 RNITF
-461 NLGVKST
+461 SLGAKDT
-468 EKAHKENSRS
+468 EKKLKENSRA
-478 ELSLLDKN
+478 ELSLLDKS
-486 NRKIELYKAYTERI
+486 NRKIEICKAYTERI
-500 YLEMYAEYKE
+500 YQELYAEYKSEE
-510 KEKQIREDLENSI
+510 KRIRENLESSI

-529 IYNGGLSLTIDDHY
+529 IYNGGLSLTIDERY

-555 VETSSAQS
+555 VETSTAQS
-563 IAVIFAFIT
+563 IAVIFAFIS

-579 ENQRLNGDETYSEPY
+579 ENQRIRKDEAYSEPY

-634 LAEEHLGTRV
+634 LAEEHLGAKVMTRH
-644 KKRYYFEKIDEFQ
+644 YFEKINEFE
-657 THLS
+657 TRLS

>member
-17 ERIDFSTDT
+17 EKIDFSTDP

-60 KTMLNRIVAE
+60 KVMLNRIIAE
-70 NMTPDQKE
+70 KMTPDQKV
-78 TVKVVLSLSHG
+78 TVKVVLSLTHG
-89 DAEYEII
+89 DADYEII
-96 RTQEYK
+96 RTQEYR
-102 KSYSNKVTG
+102 KSYSNKISG
-111 ANTVLNIAR
+111 ANTVLNISR
-120 KTSNGNTKYLKPNE
+120 KNKNGGIKYLKPNE

-143 PKELASYFF
+143 PRELAGYFF

-163 EIASGRKSSN
+163 EIASGHKSSN
-173 FANAVQNLTGLNAIL
+173 FSNAVQNLTGLNATLTALEHL
-188 SALDH
+188 S
-193 LTPTRKNSV
+193 TTRKTSV
-202 MGKFN
+202 YGKFN
-207 EAYKGDSGGKIQ
+207 EAYKGDSDGKMQ

-232 DQMTARQA
+232 DRMTNRQS
-240 EVEDELNTARRSK
+240 EIEDELSAARASK
-253 AKFEQDIKQYADG
+253 AKFEQDIKQFADG
-266 ERLQNERDQLTKNLN
+266 ERLQNERDNLN
-281 DAKNLK
+281 KQLINARSLR
-287 AQLVKRICKVYNE
+287 AQLVKRICKSFNE
-300 KMTNFFALSLVQR
+300 KMTNFLSLSLVLR
-313 ALEVASRSDFSGKD
+313 SLDVVSHSDFSGKD
-327 IPEMHSKTI
+327 IPEMHAKTI
-336 DFLLKRGTCLCGT
+336 DFLLNRGTCICGT

-355 LPYNKVKELLEY
+355 IPYNKVKELLEF

-374 VTVGQFVKDSQARYA
+374 VTVGQFVKDSQSRFLQNG
-389 REEDMLDS
+389 DMYEA

-402 STISQQDDH
+402 GTISQQDDH
-411 IADIED
+411 ISDLED

-429 DVRQQ
+429 DVREQ
-434 VKNLNAQ
+434 VKKLNAQ
-441 IKACDTLIAAREK
+441 IKSCDSIIAAREHEK
-454 EQKTLTF
+454 RNITF
-461 NLGVKST
+461 SLGAKDT
-468 EKAHKENSRS
+468 EKKLKENSRA
-478 ELSLLDKN
+478 ELSLLDKS
-486 NRKIELYKAYTERI
+486 NRKIEICKAYTERI
-500 YLEMYAEYKE
+500 YQELYAEYKSEE
-510 KEKQIREDLENSI
+510 KRIRENLESSI

-529 IYNGGLSLTIDDHY
+529 IYNGGLSLTIDERY

-555 VETSSAQS
+555 VETSTAQS
-563 IAVIFAFIT
+563 IAVIFAFIS

-579 ENQRLNGDETYSEPY
+579 ENQRIRKDEAYSEPY

-634 LAEEHLGTRV
+634 LAEEHLGAKVMTRH
-644 KKRYYFEKIDEFQ
+644 YFEKINEFE
-657 THLS
+657 TRLS

>member
-17 ERIDFSTDT
+17 EKIDFSTDPE
-26 DRNVTLVIGD
+26 RNVTLVIGD

-60 KTMLNRIVAE
+60 KVMLNRIVAE
-70 NMTPDQKE
+70 KMTPDQKV
-78 TVKVVLSLSHG
+78 TVKVVLALTHG
-89 DAEYEII
+89 DADYEII
-96 RTQEYK
+96 RSQEYR
-102 KSYSNKVTG
+102 KSYSNKITG
-111 ANTVLNIAR
+111 ANTALNISR
-120 KTSNGNTKYLKPNE
+120 KNKNGGIKYLKPNE

-143 PKELASYFF
+143 PKELAGYFF

-163 EIASGRKSSN
+163 EIASGHKSSN
-173 FANAVQNLTGLNAIL
+173 FSNAVQNLTGLNATLTALEHL
-188 SALDH
+188 S
-193 LTPTRKNSV
+193 TTRKNSV
-202 MGKFN
+202 YGKFN
-207 EAYKGDSGGKIQ
+207 EAYKGDSDGKMQ

-232 DQMTARQA
+232 DRMTNRQS
-240 EVEDELNTARRSK
+240 EIEDELSAARASK
-253 AKFEQDIKQYADG
+253 AKFEQDIKQFADG
-266 ERLQNERDQLTKNLN
+266 ERLQNERDNLN
-281 DAKNLK
+281 KQLINARSLR
-287 AQLVKRICKVYNE
+287 AQVVKRICKSFNE
-300 KMTNFFALSLVQR
+300 EMTNFLSLSLVLR
-313 ALEVASRSDFSGKD
+313 SLDVVSHSDFSGKD
-327 IPEMHSKTI
+327 IPEMHAKTI
-336 DFLLKRGTCLCGT
+336 DFLLNRGTCICGT

-355 LPYNKVKELLEY
+355 IPYNKVKELLEF

-374 VTVGQFVKDSQARYA
+374 VTVGQFVKDSQSRFLQNG
-389 REEDMLDS
+389 DMYEA

-402 STISQQDDH
+402 GTISQQDDH
-411 IADIED
+411 ISDLED

-429 DVRQQ
+429 DVREQ
-434 VKNLNAQ
+434 VKKLNAQ
-441 IKACDTLIAAREK
+441 IKSCDSIIAAREHEK
-454 EQKTLTF
+454 RNITF
-461 NLGVKST
+461 SLGAKDT
-468 EKAHKENSRS
+468 EKKLKENSRA
-478 ELSLLDKN
+478 ELSLLDKS
-486 NRKIELYKAYTERI
+486 NRKIEICKAYTERI
-500 YLEMYAEYKE
+500 YQELYAEYKSEE
-510 KEKQIREDLENSI
+510 KRIRENLESSI

-529 IYNGGLSLTIDDHY
+529 IYNGGLSLTIDERY

-555 VETSSAQS
+555 VETSTAQS
-563 IAVIFAFIT
+563 IAVIFAFIS

-579 ENQRLNGDETYSEPY
+579 ENQRIRKDEAYSEPY

-634 LAEEHLGTRV
+634 LAEEHLGAKVMTRH
-644 KKRYYFEKIDEFQ
+644 YFEKINEFE
-657 THLS
+657 TRLS

>member
-10 NFRQFIN
+10 NFRQFID
-17 ERIDFSTDT
+17 EKIDFSTDP

-60 KTMLNRIVAE
+60 KVMLNRLVAE
-70 NMTPDQKE
+70 KMTPDQKV
-78 TVKVVLSLSHG
+78 TVKVILALTHG
-89 DAEYEII
+89 DADYEII
-96 RTQEYK
+96 RSQEYR
-102 KSYSNKVTG
+102 KSYSNKITG
-111 ANTVLNIAR
+111 ANTVLNISR
-120 KTSNGNTKYLKPNE
+120 KNKNGGIKYLKPNE

-143 PKELASYFF
+143 PKELAGYFF

-163 EIASGRKSSN
+163 EIASGHKSSN
-173 FANAVQNLTGLNAIL
+173 FSNAVQNLTGLNATLTALEHL
-188 SALDH
+188 S
-193 LTPTRKNSV
+193 TTRKNSV
-202 MGKFN
+202 YGKFN
-207 EAYKGDSGGKIQ
+207 EAYKGDSDGKMQ

-232 DQMTARQA
+232 DSMTNRQS
-240 EVEDELNTARRSK
+240 EIEDELSAARASK
-253 AKFEQDIKQYADG
+253 AKFEQDIKQFADG
-266 ERLQNERDQLTKNLN
+266 ERLQNERDNLN
-281 DAKNLK
+281 KQLINARSLR
-287 AQLVKRICKVYNE
+287 AQLVKRICKSFNE
-300 KMTNFFALSLVQR
+300 KMTNFLSLSLVLR
-313 ALEVASRSDFSGKD
+313 SLDVVSHSDFSGKD
-327 IPEMHSKTI
+327 IPEMHAKTI
-336 DFLLKRGTCLCGT
+336 DFLLNRGTCICGT

-355 LPYNKVKELLEY
+355 IPYNKVKELLEF

-374 VTVGQFVKDSQARYA
+374 VTVGQFVKDSQSRFLQNG
-389 REEDMLDS
+389 DMYEA

-402 STISQQDDH
+402 GTISQQDDH
-411 IADIED
+411 ISELED

-429 DVRQQ
+429 DVREQ
-434 VKNLNAQ
+434 VKKLNAQ
-441 IKACDTLIAAREK
+441 IKSCDSIIAAREHEK
-454 EQKTLTF
+454 RNITF
-461 NLGVKST
+461 SLGAKDT
-468 EKAHKENSRS
+468 EKKLKENSRA
-478 ELSLLDKN
+478 ELSLLDKS
-486 NRKIELYKAYTERI
+486 NRKIEICKAYTERI
-500 YLEMYAEYKE
+500 YQELYAEYKSEE
-510 KEKQIREDLENSI
+510 KRIRENLESSI

-529 IYNGGLSLTIDDHY
+529 IYNGGLSLTIDERY

-555 VETSSAQS
+555 VETSTAQS
-563 IAVIFAFIT
+563 IAVIFAFIS

-579 ENQRLNGDETYSEPY
+579 ENQRIRKDEAYSEPY

-634 LAEEHLGTRV
+634 LAEEHLGAKVMTRH
-644 KKRYYFEKIDEFQ
+644 YFEKINEFE
-657 THLS
+657 TRLS

>member
-10 NFRQFIN
+10 NFRQFID
-17 ERIDFSTDT
+17 EKIDFSTDP

-60 KTMLNRIVAE
+60 KVMLNRIVAE
-70 NMTPDQKE
+70 KMTPDQKVI
-78 TVKVVLSLSHG
+78 VKVVLSLTHG
-89 DAEYEII
+89 DADYEII

-111 ANTVLNIAR
+111 ANTVLNISR

-143 PKELASYFF
+143 PRELAGYFF

-163 EIASGRKSSN
+163 EIASGHKSSN
-173 FANAVQNLTGLNAIL
+173 FANAVQNLTGLNATL

-193 LTPTRKNSV
+193 LSPSRKTSV
-202 MGKFN
+202 FGKFT
-207 EAYKGDSGGKIQ
+207 EAYKGDSDGKMQ

-232 DQMTARQA
+232 DKLTARLS
-240 EVEDELNTARRSK
+240 EVEDELSAARASK
-253 AKFEQDIKQYADG
+253 AKFEQDIKQYSDG
-266 ERLQNERDQLTKNLN
+266 ERLQNERDNLN
-281 DAKNLK
+281 KQLANAQSLR
-287 AQLVKRICKVYNE
+287 AQLVKRICRSYNE
-300 KMTNFFALSLVQR
+300 KMTNFFTLSLVQR
-313 ALEVASRSDFSGKD
+313 ALEVVSHSDFSGKD
-327 IPEMHSKTI
+327 IPEMHAKTI
-336 DFLLKRGTCLCGT
+336 DFLLNRGTCICGT

-355 LPYNKVKELLEY
+355 IPYNKVKSLLEF

-374 VTVGQFVKDSQARYA
+374 VTVGQFVKDSQSKFLQDA
-389 REEDMLDS
+389 DMYDAV
-397 ISEQL
+397 SEQL
-402 STISQQDDH
+402 GTISQQDEH
-411 IADIED
+411 IADLEN
-417 QIATI
+417 QISII

-429 DVRQQ
+429 DVREQ
-434 VKNLNAQ
+434 VKKLNAQ
-441 IKACDTLIAAREK
+441 IKSCDAIIAARER
-454 EQKTLTF
+454 EQKTITF
-461 NLGVKST
+461 TLGSKET
-468 EKAHKENSRS
+468 EKSHKENSRS

-500 YLEMYAEYKE
+500 YLEMYAEYKA

-555 VETSSAQS
+555 VETSTAQS
-563 IAVIFAFIT
+563 IAVIFAFIS

-634 LAEEHLGTRV
+634 LAEEHLGTKV
-644 KKRYYFEKIDEFQ
+644 KIRHYFEKINEFE
-657 THLS
+657 TRLS

>member
-17 ERIDFSTDT
+17 EKIDFSTDPE
-26 DRNVTLVIGD
+26 RNVTLVIGD

-60 KTMLNRIVAE
+60 KVMLNRIVAE
-70 NMTPDQKE
+70 KMTPDQKV
-78 TVKVVLSLSHG
+78 TVKVVLALTHG
-89 DAEYEII
+89 DADYEII
-96 RTQEYK
+96 RSQEYR
-102 KSYSNKVTG
+102 KSYSNKITG
-111 ANTVLNIAR
+111 ANTALNISR
-120 KTSNGNTKYLKPNE
+120 KNKNGGIKYLKPNE

-143 PKELASYFF
+143 PKELAGYFF

-163 EIASGRKSSN
+163 EIASGHKSSN
-173 FANAVQNLTGLNAIL
+173 FSNAVQNLTGLNATLTALEHL
-188 SALDH
+188 S
-193 LTPTRKNSV
+193 TTRKNSV
-202 MGKFN
+202 YGKFN
-207 EAYKGDSGGKIQ
+207 EAYKGDSDGKMQ

-232 DQMTARQA
+232 DRMTNRQS
-240 EVEDELNTARRSK
+240 EIEDELSAARASK
-253 AKFEQDIKQYADG
+253 AKFEQDIKQFADG
-266 ERLQNERDQLTKNLN
+266 ERLQNERDNLN
-281 DAKNLK
+281 KQLINARSLR
-287 AQLVKRICKVYNE
+287 AQLVKRICKSFNE
-300 KMTNFFALSLVQR
+300 KMTNFLSLSLVLR
-313 ALEVASRSDFSGKD
+313 SLDVVSHSDFSGKD
-327 IPEMHSKTI
+327 IPEMHAKTI
-336 DFLLKRGTCLCGT
+336 DFLLNRGTCICGT

-355 LPYNKVKELLEY
+355 IPYNKVKELLEF

-374 VTVGQFVKDSQARYA
+374 VTVGQFVKDSQSRFLQNG
-389 REEDMLDS
+389 DMYEA

-402 STISQQDDH
+402 GTISQQDDH
-411 IADIED
+411 ISDLED

-429 DVRQQ
+429 DVREQ
-434 VKNLNAQ
+434 VKKLNTQ
-441 IKACDTLIAAREK
+441 IKSCDSIIAAREHEK
-454 EQKTLTF
+454 RNITF
-461 NLGVKST
+461 SLGAKDT
-468 EKAHKENSRS
+468 EKKLKENSRA
-478 ELSLLDKN
+478 ELSLLDKS
-486 NRKIELYKAYTERI
+486 NRKIEICKAYTERI
-500 YLEMYAEYKE
+500 YQELYAEYKSEE
-510 KEKQIREDLENSI
+510 KRIRENLESSI

-529 IYNGGLSLTIDDHY
+529 IYNGGLSLTIDERY

-555 VETSSAQS
+555 VETSTAQS
-563 IAVIFAFIT
+563 IAVIFAFIS

-579 ENQRLNGDETYSEPY
+579 ENQRIRKDEAYSEPY

-634 LAEEHLGTRV
+634 LAEEHLGAKVMTRH
-644 KKRYYFEKIDEFQ
+644 YFEKINEFE
-657 THLS
+657 TRLS

>member
-17 ERIDFSTDT
+17 EKIDFSTDPE
-26 DRNVTLVIGD
+26 RNVTLVIGD

-60 KTMLNRIVAE
+60 KVMLNRLVAE
-70 NMTPDQKE
+70 KMTPDQKA
-78 TVKVVLSLSHG
+78 TVKVILTLTHG
-89 DAEYEII
+89 DADYQIT
-96 RTQEYK
+96 RSQDYK

-120 KTSNGNTKYLKPNE
+120 KNKDGNIKYLKPNE

-143 PKELASYFF
+143 PKELAGYFF

-163 EIASGRKSSN
+163 EIASGHKSSN
-173 FANAVQNLTGLNAIL
+173 FSNAVQNLTGLNATLTALEHL
-188 SALDH
+188 S
-193 LTPTRKNSV
+193 TTRKTSV
-202 MGKFN
+202 YGKFN
-207 EAYKGDSGGKIQ
+207 EAYKGDSDGKMQ

-232 DQMTARQA
+232 DSMTNRQS
-240 EVEDELNTARRSK
+240 EIEDELSAARASK
-253 AKFEQDIKQYADG
+253 AKFEQDIKQFADG
-266 ERLQNERDQLTKNLN
+266 ERLQNERDNLN
-281 DAKNLK
+281 KQLINARSLR
-287 AQLVKRICKVYNE
+287 AQLVKRICKSFNE
-300 KMTNFFALSLVQR
+300 KMTNFLSLSLVLR
-313 ALEVASRSDFSGKD
+313 SLDVVSHSDFSGKD
-327 IPEMHSKTI
+327 IPEMHAKTI
-336 DFLLKRGTCLCGT
+336 DFLLNRGTCICGT

-355 LPYNKVKELLEY
+355 IPYNKVKELLEF

-374 VTVGQFVKDSQARYA
+374 VTVGQFVKDSQSRFLQNG
-389 REEDMLDS
+389 DMYEA

-402 STISQQDDH
+402 GTISQQDDH
-411 IADIED
+411 ISDLED

-429 DVRQQ
+429 DVREQ
-434 VKNLNAQ
+434 VKKLNAQ
-441 IKACDTLIAAREK
+441 IKSCDSIIAAREHEK
-454 EQKTLTF
+454 RNITF
-461 NLGVKST
+461 SLGAKDT
-468 EKAHKENSRS
+468 EKKLKENSRA
-478 ELSLLDKN
+478 ELSLLDKS
-486 NRKIELYKAYTERI
+486 NRKIEICKAYTERI
-500 YLEMYAEYKE
+500 YQELYAEYKSEE
-510 KEKQIREDLENSI
+510 KRIRENLESSI

-529 IYNGGLSLTIDDHY
+529 IYNGGLSLTIDERY

-555 VETSSAQS
+555 VETSTAQS
-563 IAVIFAFIT
+563 IAVIFAFIS

-579 ENQRLNGDETYSEPY
+579 ENQRIRKDEAYSEPY

-634 LAEEHLGTRV
+634 LAEEHLGAKVMTRH
-644 KKRYYFEKIDEFQ
+644 YFEKINEFE
-657 THLS
+657 TRLS

>member
-17 ERIDFSTDT
+17 EKIDFSTDPE
-26 DRNVTLVIGD
+26 RNVTLVIGD

-60 KTMLNRIVAE
+60 KVMLNRLVSE
-70 NMTPDQKE
+70 KMTPDQKA
-78 TVKVVLSLSHG
+78 TVKVILTLTHG
-89 DAEYEII
+89 DADYQIT
-96 RTQEYK
+96 RSQDYK

-120 KTSNGNTKYLKPNE
+120 KNKDGNIKYLKPNE

-143 PKELASYFF
+143 PKELAGYFF

-163 EIASGRKSSN
+163 EIASGHKSSN
-173 FANAVQNLTGLNAIL
+173 FSNAVQNLTGLNATLTALEHL
-188 SALDH
+188 S
-193 LTPTRKNSV
+193 TTRKNSV
-202 MGKFN
+202 YGKFN
-207 EAYKGDSGGKIQ
+207 EAYKGDSDGKMQ

-232 DQMTARQA
+232 DSMTNRQS
-240 EVEDELNTARRSK
+240 EIEDELSAARASK
-253 AKFEQDIKQYADG
+253 AKFEQDIKQFADG
-266 ERLQNERDQLTKNLN
+266 ERLQNERDNLN
-281 DAKNLK
+281 KQLINARSLR
-287 AQLVKRICKVYNE
+287 AQLVKRICKSFNE
-300 KMTNFFALSLVQR
+300 KMTNFLSLSLVLR
-313 ALEVASRSDFSGKD
+313 SLDVVSHSDFSGKD
-327 IPEMHSKTI
+327 IPEMHAKTI
-336 DFLLKRGTCLCGT
+336 DFLLNRGTCICGT

-355 LPYNKVKELLEY
+355 IPYNKVKELLEF

-374 VTVGQFVKDSQARYA
+374 VTVGQFVKDSQSRFLQNG
-389 REEDMLDS
+389 DMYEA

-402 STISQQDDH
+402 GTISQQDDH
-411 IADIED
+411 ISDLED

-429 DVRQQ
+429 DVREQ
-434 VKNLNAQ
+434 VKKLNAQ
-441 IKACDTLIAAREK
+441 IKSCDSIIAAREHEK
-454 EQKTLTF
+454 RNITF
-461 NLGVKST
+461 SLGAKDT
-468 EKAHKENSRS
+468 EKKLKENSRA
-478 ELSLLDKN
+478 ELSLLDKS
-486 NRKIELYKAYTERI
+486 NRKIEICKAYTERI
-500 YLEMYAEYKE
+500 YQELYAEYKSEE
-510 KEKQIREDLENSI
+510 KRIRENLESSI
-523 NEIFKT
+523 NEIFRT
-529 IYNGGLSLTIDDHY
+529 IYNGGLSLTIDERY

-555 VETSSAQS
+555 VETSTAQS
-563 IAVIFAFIT
+563 IAVIFAFIS

-579 ENQRLNGDETYSEPY
+579 ENQRIRKDEAYSEPY

-634 LAEEHLGTRV
+634 LAEEHLGAKVMTRH
-644 KKRYYFEKIDEFQ
+644 YFEKINEFE
-657 THLS
+657 TRLS

>member
-17 ERIDFSTDT
+17 EKIDFSTDPE
-26 DRNVTLVIGD
+26 RNVTLVIGD

-60 KTMLNRIVAE
+60 KVMLNRIVAE
-70 NMTPDQKE
+70 KMTPDQKV
-78 TVKVVLSLSHG
+78 TVKVVLALTHG
-89 DAEYEII
+89 DADYEII
-96 RTQEYK
+96 RSQEYR
-102 KSYSNKVTG
+102 KSYSNKITG
-111 ANTVLNIAR
+111 ANTALNISR
-120 KTSNGNTKYLKPNE
+120 KNKNGGIKYLKPNE

-143 PKELASYFF
+143 PKELAGYFF

-163 EIASGRKSSN
+163 EIASGHKSSN
-173 FANAVQNLTGLNAIL
+173 FSNAVQNLTGLNATLTALEHL
-188 SALDH
+188 S
-193 LTPTRKNSV
+193 TTRKNSV
-202 MGKFN
+202 YGKFN
-207 EAYKGDSGGKIQ
+207 EAYKGDSDGKMQ

-232 DQMTARQA
+232 DRMTNRQS
-240 EVEDELNTARRSK
+240 EIEDELSAARASK
-253 AKFEQDIKQYADG
+253 AKFEQDIKQFADG
-266 ERLQNERDQLTKNLN
+266 ERLQNERDNLN
-281 DAKNLK
+281 KQLINARSLR
-287 AQLVKRICKVYNE
+287 AQLVKRICKSFNE
-300 KMTNFFALSLVQR
+300 KMTNFLSLSLV
-313 ALEVASRSDFSGKD
+313 LKSLDVVSRSDFSGKD
-327 IPEMHSKTI
+327 IPEMHAKTI
-336 DFLLKRGTCLCGT
+336 DFLLNRGTCICGT

-355 LPYNKVKELLEY
+355 IPYNKVKELLEF

-374 VTVGQFVKDSQARYA
+374 VTVGQFVKDSQSRFLQNG
-389 REEDMLDS
+389 DMYEA

-402 STISQQDDH
+402 GTISQQDDH
-411 IADIED
+411 ISDLED

-429 DVRQQ
+429 DVREQ
-434 VKNLNAQ
+434 VKKLNAQ
-441 IKACDTLIAAREK
+441 IKSCDSIIAAREHEK
-454 EQKTLTF
+454 RNITF
-461 NLGVKST
+461 SLGAKDT
-468 EKAHKENSRS
+468 EKKLKENSRA
-478 ELSLLDKN
+478 ELSLLDKS
-486 NRKIELYKAYTERI
+486 NRKIEICKAYTERI
-500 YLEMYAEYKE
+500 YQELYAEYKSEE
-510 KEKQIREDLENSI
+510 KRIRENLESSI

-529 IYNGGLSLTIDDHY
+529 IYNGGLSLTIDERY

-555 VETSSAQS
+555 VETSTAQS
-563 IAVIFAFIT
+563 IAVIFAFIS

-579 ENQRLNGDETYSEPY
+579 ENQRIRKDEAYSEPY

-634 LAEEHLGTRV
+634 LAEDYMGNRIGSRHQFD
-644 KKRYYFEKIDEFQ
+644 KKNEFE
-657 THLS
+657 TNLV